1 MSTTKKSFPYLLVVS
16 LCANTLM
23 LGAVAGMFITSS
35 KGPPRG
41 KAGEPRAEFM
51 GGGPLEERIARTAMD
66 DLPEADRDAFR
77 KKLRTAWRQSGNQR
91 SEIDA
96 IRKDMEAALAA
107 DEYDQA
113 QMADAFAEIRQLELE
128 MKAGLH
134 QNIVEL
140 LASVPADK
148 RKTLIERT
156 LARREKFRER
166 RDDRRGEHGD
176 RPPPPRDDFGGPP
189 PGEGFGPGG
198 PPPDEP
204 PVEDDADE

>member
-1 MSTTKKSFPYLLVVS
+1 MSTDKKSFPYLLVVS

-23 LGAVAGMFITSS
+23 LGAVAGMFITSN
-35 KGPPRG
+35 KAPHGDRRDDRRG
-41 KAGEPRAEFM
+41 EFI
-51 GGGPLEERIARTAMD
+51 GGGPLEERIARTAMA

-77 KKLRTAWRQSGNQR
+77 KKLRNAWRESGDQR
-91 SEIDA
+91 SEIES

-113 QMADAFAEIRQLELE
+113 EMASAFAEIRQLELK

-134 QNIVEL
+134 DNIVEL

-156 LARREKFRER
+156 LARRDKFRER
-166 RDDRRGEHGD
+166 RGERGGERGD

-189 PGEGFGPGG
+189 PNDGFGPDG

-204 PVEDDADE
+204 PMDDEPN